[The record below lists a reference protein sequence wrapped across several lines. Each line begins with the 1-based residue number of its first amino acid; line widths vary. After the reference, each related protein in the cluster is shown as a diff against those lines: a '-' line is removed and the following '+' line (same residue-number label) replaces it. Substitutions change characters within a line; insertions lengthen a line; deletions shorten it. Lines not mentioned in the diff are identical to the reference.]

1 MLKLDALSCGYGA
14 VRAVHDLSADVP
26 MGSVLALLGPN
37 GAGKTS
43 TIMAIMGH
51 IDIHAGRILY
61 DGADITRRR
70 AIDRTKLGIAL
81 VPNSCSKAALR
92 SAAIWGSV
100 APYTRPA
107 SAPSWAQR
115 RLWPAR

>member
-1 MLKLDALSCGYGA
+1 
-14 VRAVHDLSADVP
+14 

-61 DGADITRRR
+61 DGAEITRRR
-70 AIDRTKLGIAL
+70 AVDRKLGIAL
-81 VPNSCSKAALR
+81 VPET
-92 SAAIWGSV
+92 GSSSQ
-100 APYTRPA
+100 T
-107 SAPSWAQR
+107 
-115 RLWPAR
+115 